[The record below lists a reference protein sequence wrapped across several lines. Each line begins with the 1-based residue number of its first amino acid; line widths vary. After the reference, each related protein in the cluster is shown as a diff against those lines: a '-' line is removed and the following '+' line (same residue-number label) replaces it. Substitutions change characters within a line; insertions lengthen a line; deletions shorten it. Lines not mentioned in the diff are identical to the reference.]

1 VSKPHP
7 GTRLRLL
14 YREGSPVGERLASL
28 G

>member
-7 GTRLRLL
+7 GTQLRLL